1 MPASAWLLVFYLEN
15 AYFPNITIST
25 QGEGL
30 IYLWCE
36 AYMQN
41 EWMNEW
47 INKSCV
53 SQVIHN
59 L

>member
-47 INKSCV
+47 MNE
-53 SQVIHN
+53 
-59 L
+59 